1 MQKGINVKIRVYY
14 EDTDAGGVVYHSNYL
29 KFCER
34 ARSELFFRKN
44 AEIFDAKKGHFLLTR
59 ANCAFLKPAKLGD
72 MVEVKTRVLNFKKA
86 SLVIEQEILKEDELL
101 FRGEFTLAFVKDLK
115 PARISEELKGLFE
128 ELF

>member
-1 MQKGINVKIRVYY
+1 MQKGISVKIRVYY

-72 MVEVKTRVLNFKKA
+72 MVEVKTKVLNFKKA
-86 SLVIEQEILKEDELL
+86 SLVIEQEILKENELL

-115 PARISEELKGLFE
+115 SARISEELKGLFE

>member
-1 MQKGINVKIRVYY
+1 MQKGISVKIRVYY

-72 MVEVKTRVLNFKKA
+72 MVEVKTKVLNFKKA
-86 SLVIEQEILKEDELL
+86 SLVIEQEILKENELL